1 MPVVWNALTSKHQL
15 PKKVA
20 IWIYLAQNGKQF
32 IQNVV
37 NLAEEVRFVMIY

>member
-1 MPVVWNALTSKHQL
+1 MPIAWNALTSKHQP

-37 NLAEEVRFVMIY
+37 NLVEEVRFAKIY